1 MIKIDINL
9 VFTIINLLV
18 LYLLMK
24 KFLFGPII
32 NVMDQR
38 KAMIDQQ
45 FAEAKERQDNAKE
58 LQEQY
63 EGALR
68 SAKEE
73 SYQIMEQA
81 RKEAKAQADHT
92 VEETTAKVD
101 AMLAKA
107 QEDIRMERENAMR
120 QMKGDVAELAMKAG
134 VTARTIQNYELGTRK
149 PGNMVIVQ
157 RIADALGT
165 TTEQLL
171 SSGETLVVAAHER
184 GGARAAKD
192 INELVSEV
200 TGMFAGGKL
209 SDDALDGAMRALNEA
224 YWIAKDKNKKYGRK
238 KKKDAEET

>member
-1 MIKIDINL
+1 M
-9 VFTIINLLV
+9 
-18 LYLLMK
+18 
-24 KFLFGPII
+24 
-32 NVMDQR
+32 
-38 KAMIDQQ
+38 A
-45 FAEAKERQDNAKE
+45 FAENLKEKR
-58 LQEQY
+58 
-63 EGALR
+63 
-68 SAKEE
+68 
-73 SYQIMEQA
+73 
-81 RKEAKAQADHT
+81 AQSGLT
-92 VEETTAKVD
+92 
-101 AMLAKA
+101 
-107 QEDIRMERENAMR
+107 Q
-120 QMKGDVAELAMKAG
+120 AELAMKAG

-200 TGMFAGGKL
+200 AGMFAGGKL

-238 KKKDAEET
+238 KKKGAEKT

>member
-1 MIKIDINL
+1 M
-9 VFTIINLLV
+9 
-18 LYLLMK
+18 
-24 KFLFGPII
+24 
-32 NVMDQR
+32 
-38 KAMIDQQ
+38 A
-45 FAEAKERQDNAKE
+45 FAENLKEKR
-58 LQEQY
+58 
-63 EGALR
+63 
-68 SAKEE
+68 
-73 SYQIMEQA
+73 
-81 RKEAKAQADHT
+81 AQSGLT
-92 VEETTAKVD
+92 
-101 AMLAKA
+101 
-107 QEDIRMERENAMR
+107 Q
-120 QMKGDVAELAMKAG
+120 AELAMKAG

-238 KKKDAEET
+238 KKKGAEEA

>member
-1 MIKIDINL
+1 M
-9 VFTIINLLV
+9 
-18 LYLLMK
+18 
-24 KFLFGPII
+24 
-32 NVMDQR
+32 
-38 KAMIDQQ
+38 A
-45 FAEAKERQDNAKE
+45 FAENLKEKR
-58 LQEQY
+58 
-63 EGALR
+63 
-68 SAKEE
+68 
-73 SYQIMEQA
+73 
-81 RKEAKAQADHT
+81 AQSGLT
-92 VEETTAKVD
+92 
-101 AMLAKA
+101 
-107 QEDIRMERENAMR
+107 Q
-120 QMKGDVAELAMKAG
+120 AELAMKAG

-171 SSGETLVVAAHER
+171 ISGETLVVAAHER

>member
-1 MIKIDINL
+1 M
-9 VFTIINLLV
+9 
-18 LYLLMK
+18 
-24 KFLFGPII
+24 
-32 NVMDQR
+32 
-38 KAMIDQQ
+38 A
-45 FAEAKERQDNAKE
+45 FAENLKEKR
-58 LQEQY
+58 
-63 EGALR
+63 
-68 SAKEE
+68 
-73 SYQIMEQA
+73 
-81 RKEAKAQADHT
+81 AQSGLT
-92 VEETTAKVD
+92 
-101 AMLAKA
+101 
-107 QEDIRMERENAMR
+107 Q
-120 QMKGDVAELAMKAG
+120 AELAMKAG

-200 TGMFAGGKL
+200 TGMFSGGKL

-238 KKKDAEET
+238 KKKGAEKT

>member
-1 MIKIDINL
+1 MDQVIKIDINL

-45 FAEAKERQDNAKE
+45 FAEAKERQDNAKA

-63 EGALR
+63 EGALK

-120 QMKGDVAELAMKAG
+120 QLRSILYDKELQHRMAEQAKVEAG
-134 VTARTIQNYELGTRK
+134 
-149 PGNMVIVQ
+149 
-157 RIADALGT
+157 
-165 TTEQLL
+165 
-171 SSGETLVVAAHER
+171 
-184 GGARAAKD
+184 
-192 INELVSEV
+192 
-200 TGMFAGGKL
+200 
-209 SDDALDGAMRALNEA
+209 
-224 YWIAKDKNKKYGRK
+224 K
-238 KKKDAEET
+238 KKIEWGSQIRSYVFDDRRVKDHRTNYQTSDVNGVMDGKIDDFIKAYLMEFSSQES

>member
-1 MIKIDINL
+1 ME
-9 VFTIINLLV
+9 
-18 LYLLMK
+18 
-24 KFLFGPII
+24 
-32 NVMDQR
+32 
-38 KAMIDQQ
+38 
-45 FAEAKERQDNAKE
+45 FAENLKEKRAQSGLTQAK
-58 LQEQY
+58 
-63 EGALR
+63 
-68 SAKEE
+68 
-73 SYQIMEQA
+73 
-81 RKEAKAQADHT
+81 
-92 VEETTAKVD
+92 
-101 AMLAKA
+101 
-107 QEDIRMERENAMR
+107 
-120 QMKGDVAELAMKAG
+120 LAMKAG

-165 TTEQLL
+165 TTEYLL

-238 KKKDAEET
+238 KKKDTEET

>member
-1 MIKIDINL
+1 M
-9 VFTIINLLV
+9 
-18 LYLLMK
+18 
-24 KFLFGPII
+24 
-32 NVMDQR
+32 
-38 KAMIDQQ
+38 A
-45 FAEAKERQDNAKE
+45 FAENLKEKR
-58 LQEQY
+58 
-63 EGALR
+63 
-68 SAKEE
+68 
-73 SYQIMEQA
+73 
-81 RKEAKAQADHT
+81 AQSGLT
-92 VEETTAKVD
+92 
-101 AMLAKA
+101 
-107 QEDIRMERENAMR
+107 Q
-120 QMKGDVAELAMKAG
+120 AELAMKAG

-238 KKKDAEET
+238 NKKDAEEA

>member
-1 MIKIDINL
+1 M
-9 VFTIINLLV
+9 
-18 LYLLMK
+18 
-24 KFLFGPII
+24 
-32 NVMDQR
+32 
-38 KAMIDQQ
+38 A
-45 FAEAKERQDNAKE
+45 FAENLKEKR
-58 LQEQY
+58 
-63 EGALR
+63 
-68 SAKEE
+68 
-73 SYQIMEQA
+73 
-81 RKEAKAQADHT
+81 AQSGLT
-92 VEETTAKVD
+92 
-101 AMLAKA
+101 
-107 QEDIRMERENAMR
+107 Q
-120 QMKGDVAELAMKAG
+120 AELAMKAG

-209 SDDALDGAMRALNEA
+209 SDDALDGAMLALNEA

>member
-1 MIKIDINL
+1 MRSC
-9 VFTIINLLV
+9 
-18 LYLLMK
+18 
-24 KFLFGPII
+24 
-32 NVMDQR
+32 R
-38 KAMIDQQ
+38 KGRIMA
-45 FAEAKERQDNAKE
+45 FAENLKEKR
-58 LQEQY
+58 
-63 EGALR
+63 
-68 SAKEE
+68 
-73 SYQIMEQA
+73 
-81 RKEAKAQADHT
+81 AQSGLT
-92 VEETTAKVD
+92 
-101 AMLAKA
+101 
-107 QEDIRMERENAMR
+107 Q
-120 QMKGDVAELAMKAG
+120 AELAMKAG

-184 GGARAAKD
+184 SGARAAKD

>member
-81 RKEAKAQADHT
+81 K
-92 VEETTAKVD
+92 
-101 AMLAKA
+101 
-107 QEDIRMERENAMR
+107 
-120 QMKGDVAELAMKAG
+120 KGDVASLAMEA
-134 VTARTIQNYELGTRK
+134 
-149 PGNMVIVQ
+149 
-157 RIADALGT
+157 
-165 TTEQLL
+165 
-171 SSGETLVVAAHER
+171 
-184 GGARAAKD
+184 AAKIIGKNSGAD
-192 INELVSEV
+192 QDLSLYDQFIEE
-200 TGMFAGGKL
+200 AGDPDD
-209 SDDALDGAMRALNEA
+209 SDR
-224 YWIAKDKNKKYGRK
+224 R
-238 KKKDAEET
+238 

>member
-1 MIKIDINL
+1 M
-9 VFTIINLLV
+9 
-18 LYLLMK
+18 
-24 KFLFGPII
+24 
-32 NVMDQR
+32 
-38 KAMIDQQ
+38 A
-45 FAEAKERQDNAKE
+45 FAENLKEKR
-58 LQEQY
+58 
-63 EGALR
+63 
-68 SAKEE
+68 
-73 SYQIMEQA
+73 
-81 RKEAKAQADHT
+81 AQSGLT
-92 VEETTAKVD
+92 
-101 AMLAKA
+101 
-107 QEDIRMERENAMR
+107 Q
-120 QMKGDVAELAMKAG
+120 AELAMKAG

-157 RIADALGT
+157 RIADTLGT

-224 YWIAKDKNKKYGRK
+224 YWIAKDKNKKHGRK

>member
-1 MIKIDINL
+1 M
-9 VFTIINLLV
+9 
-18 LYLLMK
+18 
-24 KFLFGPII
+24 
-32 NVMDQR
+32 
-38 KAMIDQQ
+38 A
-45 FAEAKERQDNAKE
+45 FAENLKEKR
-58 LQEQY
+58 
-63 EGALR
+63 
-68 SAKEE
+68 
-73 SYQIMEQA
+73 
-81 RKEAKAQADHT
+81 AQSGLT
-92 VEETTAKVD
+92 
-101 AMLAKA
+101 
-107 QEDIRMERENAMR
+107 Q
-120 QMKGDVAELAMKAG
+120 AELAMKAG

-171 SSGETLVVAAHER
+171 SSGETLVVEAHER

-238 KKKDAEET
+238 KKGAEEA

>member
-1 MIKIDINL
+1 M
-9 VFTIINLLV
+9 
-18 LYLLMK
+18 
-24 KFLFGPII
+24 
-32 NVMDQR
+32 
-38 KAMIDQQ
+38 A
-45 FAEAKERQDNAKE
+45 FAENLKEKR
-58 LQEQY
+58 
-63 EGALR
+63 
-68 SAKEE
+68 
-73 SYQIMEQA
+73 
-81 RKEAKAQADHT
+81 AQSGLT
-92 VEETTAKVD
+92 
-101 AMLAKA
+101 
-107 QEDIRMERENAMR
+107 Q
-120 QMKGDVAELAMKAG
+120 AELAMKAG

-224 YWIAKDKNKKYGRK
+224 YWIAKDKNKKYERK

>member
-45 FAEAKERQDNAKE
+45 FAEAKERQDNAKA

-63 EGALR
+63 EGALK
-68 SAKEE
+68 SAKEHGVCI
-73 SYQIMEQA
+73 SFDLNYRAKIMEQA
-81 RKEAKAQADHT
+81 KKEAKAQAENT
-92 VEETTAKVD
+92 VKETEARVD

-120 QMKGDVAELAMKAG
+120 QMKGDVAELAMKA
-134 VTARTIQNYELGTRK
+134 
-149 PGNMVIVQ
+149 
-157 RIADALGT
+157 
-165 TTEQLL
+165 
-171 SSGETLVVAAHER
+171 
-184 GGARAAKD
+184 AAKVIGKNSGAD
-192 INELVSEV
+192 QDLSLYDQFIEE
-200 TGMFAGGKL
+200 AGDPDD
-209 SDDALDGAMRALNEA
+209 SDR
-224 YWIAKDKNKKYGRK
+224 R
-238 KKKDAEET
+238 

>member
-1 MIKIDINL
+1 M
-9 VFTIINLLV
+9 
-18 LYLLMK
+18 
-24 KFLFGPII
+24 
-32 NVMDQR
+32 
-38 KAMIDQQ
+38 A
-45 FAEAKERQDNAKE
+45 FAENLKEKR
-58 LQEQY
+58 
-63 EGALR
+63 
-68 SAKEE
+68 
-73 SYQIMEQA
+73 
-81 RKEAKAQADHT
+81 AQSGLT
-92 VEETTAKVD
+92 
-101 AMLAKA
+101 
-107 QEDIRMERENAMR
+107 Q
-120 QMKGDVAELAMKAG
+120 AELAIKAG

>member
-1 MIKIDINL
+1 M
-9 VFTIINLLV
+9 
-18 LYLLMK
+18 
-24 KFLFGPII
+24 
-32 NVMDQR
+32 
-38 KAMIDQQ
+38 A
-45 FAEAKERQDNAKE
+45 FAENLKEKR
-58 LQEQY
+58 
-63 EGALR
+63 
-68 SAKEE
+68 
-73 SYQIMEQA
+73 
-81 RKEAKAQADHT
+81 AQSGLT
-92 VEETTAKVD
+92 
-101 AMLAKA
+101 
-107 QEDIRMERENAMR
+107 Q
-120 QMKGDVAELAMKAG
+120 AELAMKAG

-192 INELVSEV
+192 INELVREV

-238 KKKDAEET
+238 KKKDAEEA

>member
-1 MIKIDINL
+1 M
-9 VFTIINLLV
+9 
-18 LYLLMK
+18 
-24 KFLFGPII
+24 
-32 NVMDQR
+32 
-38 KAMIDQQ
+38 A
-45 FAEAKERQDNAKE
+45 FAENLKEKR
-58 LQEQY
+58 
-63 EGALR
+63 
-68 SAKEE
+68 
-73 SYQIMEQA
+73 
-81 RKEAKAQADHT
+81 AQSGLT
-92 VEETTAKVD
+92 
-101 AMLAKA
+101 
-107 QEDIRMERENAMR
+107 Q
-120 QMKGDVAELAMKAG
+120 AELAMKAG

-165 TTEQLL
+165 TTEYLL

>member
-1 MIKIDINL
+1 M
-9 VFTIINLLV
+9 
-18 LYLLMK
+18 
-24 KFLFGPII
+24 
-32 NVMDQR
+32 
-38 KAMIDQQ
+38 A
-45 FAEAKERQDNAKE
+45 FAENLKEKR
-58 LQEQY
+58 
-63 EGALR
+63 
-68 SAKEE
+68 
-73 SYQIMEQA
+73 
-81 RKEAKAQADHT
+81 AQSGLT
-92 VEETTAKVD
+92 
-101 AMLAKA
+101 
-107 QEDIRMERENAMR
+107 Q
-120 QMKGDVAELAMKAG
+120 AELAMKAG

-171 SSGETLVVAAHER
+171 SSGETLVVEAHER

>member
-1 MIKIDINL
+1 M
-9 VFTIINLLV
+9 
-18 LYLLMK
+18 
-24 KFLFGPII
+24 
-32 NVMDQR
+32 
-38 KAMIDQQ
+38 A
-45 FAEAKERQDNAKE
+45 FAENLKEKR
-58 LQEQY
+58 
-63 EGALR
+63 
-68 SAKEE
+68 
-73 SYQIMEQA
+73 
-81 RKEAKAQADHT
+81 AQSGLT
-92 VEETTAKVD
+92 
-101 AMLAKA
+101 
-107 QEDIRMERENAMR
+107 Q
-120 QMKGDVAELAMKAG
+120 AELAMKAG

-200 TGMFAGGKL
+200 TGMFAGGQL

>member
-45 FAEAKERQDNAKE
+45 
-58 LQEQY
+58 LQKQRNDRIMQKHFRNSMRVT
-63 EGALR
+63 LK

-120 QMKGDVAELAMKAG
+120 QMKGDVAELAMKLQLRSL
-134 VTARTIQNYELGTRK
+134 VRTVEQI
-149 PGNMVIVQ
+149 
-157 RIADALGT
+157 RIYPYM
-165 TTEQLL
+165 
-171 SSGETLVVAAHER
+171 
-184 GGARAAKD
+184 
-192 INELVSEV
+192 INL
-200 TGMFAGGKL
+200 
-209 SDDALDGAMRALNEA
+209 
-224 YWIAKDKNKKYGRK
+224 
-238 KKKDAEET
+238 